1 MSAERRPR
9 DNRDR
14 LVRVAVA
21 GRVAPARLHAEVP
34 PIDREGRWCVLPG
47 TGGITR
53 GVHAGDPV
61 DGRAADHLMVGASM
75 EDAETTPQVPGS
87 FHLLA
92 CLGNRVRDGS
102 GAMLGVVA
110 GKRGGLAPGFFPPN
124 LVSVEA
130 PDDRLATL
138 LPGDRVVVEAMGRGL
153 AFADLPEVTLCN
165 LGPRLLDAL
174 PLGLA
179 RGRIVASVRAIVPSI
194 AAGPGLGQDVWVG
207 DLEIGDPTAIEDALR
222 FGDLVAFTDLD
233 GRVSRFHR
241 PDHVAVGLV
250 AHGPSPRPGHGVGIT
265 ILLSGPT
272 ASLAVRLDAGATV
285 GPLLRTWGAER

>member
-1 MSAERRPR
+1 VSAQPRPR

-14 LVRVAVA
+14 VVQVAIA
-21 GRVAPARLHAEVP
+21 GRLAPARLHAEVP

-47 TGGITR
+47 TGGITH
-53 GVHAGDPV
+53 GVHVGDPV
-61 DGRAADHLMVGASM
+61 DERAADHLMVGASM
-75 EDAETTPQVPGS
+75 EDAETTPPVPGA

-92 CLGNRVRDGS
+92 CLGNRVRDGR
-102 GAMLGVVA
+102 GATLGVVA

-138 LPGDRVVVEAMGRGL
+138 LPGDRVVGEARGRGL
-153 AFADLPEVTLCN
+153 AFTDLPDVTLSN
-165 LGPRLLDAL
+165 LDPRLLDGL
-174 PLGLA
+174 PLGLD
-179 RGRIVASVRAIVPSI
+179 RGRIVMPVRATVPTN
-194 AAGPGLGQDVWVG
+194 AAGPGLGQDGWVG
-207 DLEIGDPTAIEDALR
+207 DLEIGDPAAIDDGLR
-222 FGDLVAFTDLD
+222 FGDLVAFADLD
-233 GRVSRFHR
+233 GRVSRFYR

-250 AHGPSPRPGHGVGIT
+250 VHGPSPRPGHGVGVT

-272 ASLAVRLDAGATV
+272 ASLVVRLDAGATV